1 MKAVDF
7 VEPAKESLTKKRDA
21 AFKISEAKRLG
32 ATIKYEG

>member
-7 VEPAKESLTKKRDA
+7 VTPSRESLSKKRDA

-32 ATIKYEG
+32 ATIQYEG